1 MNRLTVVLL
10 ILLCGAIIV
19 CPGCKAPEN
28 KITIAFVPS
37 VESQTI
43 IEQLAAF
50 DADLSARL
58 GTKVKSDVMPN
69 YAACVEAMGTGQ
81 VDVAFLPPMAYVLGH
96 SRYGIDVLLKVERKG
111 KTVYRGEII
120 VRNDSGIN
128 TIEDLEGKKIAFV
141 EASSASGHLYAK
153 ALLREHGIDVDK
165 EKDAVL
171 FTGSHPSVVQAVLQG
186 TVDAGACYEDARDQV
201 KDIAPGV
208 MEETKIIAYTAD
220 IPADTV
226 SVRRE
231 VPSELRGR
239 IAEALKE
246 MATGKEGVLYAIYQI
261 EKLHDAT
268 DADYEPLREVGK
280 TLGID
285 FAEYVDKK

>member
-1 MNRLTVVLL
+1 MMVL
-10 ILLCGAIIV
+10 ISVGVIICG
-19 CPGCKAPEN
+19 GCKAPEK
-28 KITIAFVPS
+28 KIAIAFVPS

-43 IEQLAAF
+43 IDQLAGF
-50 DADLSARL
+50 DAELSKHI
-58 GTKVKSDVMPN
+58 GVKVKSDVMPN

-128 TIEDLEGKKIAFV
+128 TIEDLKGKKFAFV
-141 EASSASGHLYAK
+141 EAASASGHLYAK
-153 ALLREHGIDVDK
+153 ALLREHGIDVGS
-165 EKDAVL
+165 EKDTVL
-171 FTGSHPSVVQAVLQG
+171 FTGSHPSVVQAVMQG
-186 TVDAGACYEDARDQV
+186 TVDAGACYEDAREQA

-226 SVRRE
+226 SVVRDM
-231 VPSELRGR
+231 PAELKGK

-280 TLGID
+280 ALGID
-285 FAEYVDKK
+285 FAEYIDKK